1 MWQRPA
7 AGMAALAAKALSLLS
22 GALLLFL
29 VYNVAA
35 GGNPPKKDDAT
46 SDPHADPLANP
57 LSHVE
62 EHVSLPST
70 S

>member
-7 AGMAALAAKALSLLS
+7 AGMASLAAKALSLLS

-35 GGNPPKKDDAT
+35 GGNPPKKDDAK
-46 SDPHADPLANP
+46 DPHADPLADP
-57 LSHVE
+57 VAHVE